1 MGAQFLGL
9 AGGIL
14 TIKVTG
20 RLEQPELAGV
30 QRQASEAIREH
41 GPVRILVLTEDFRG
55 WAKGGAWEDLSF
67 QMDQDPHIEKMAV
80 VADESW
86 KDLALLFTGRGLRPF
101 PVEHFLP
108 AEENT
113 ARAWLAEKG

>member
-1 MGAQFLGL
+1 MGAQFLGR

-20 RLEQPELAGV
+20 RLEQPELARV
-30 QRQASEAIREH
+30 QRQAAEAIREQ
-41 GPVRILVLTEDFRG
+41 GPGRILVLTEDFQG
-55 WAKGGAWEDLSF
+55 WARGGDWDDLSF
-67 QMDQDPHIEKMAV
+67 QMEHDAHIEKMAV
-80 VADESW
+80 VADEPW

-108 AEENT
+108 GDEDK
-113 ARAWLAEKG
+113 ARAWLAGKD